1 MDEAFGSVMSDLHM
15 MVVLGGRE
23 RTTAEYASL
32 LGAAGL
38 RITHPIRMVSDFY
51 AIEAVPD

>member
-1 MDEAFGSVMSDLHM
+1 MSDLHM

-32 LGAAGL
+32 LDAAGL
-38 RITHPIRMVSDFY
+38 HMTRTVLLDSDFY
-51 AIEAVPD
+51 AIEAAPA